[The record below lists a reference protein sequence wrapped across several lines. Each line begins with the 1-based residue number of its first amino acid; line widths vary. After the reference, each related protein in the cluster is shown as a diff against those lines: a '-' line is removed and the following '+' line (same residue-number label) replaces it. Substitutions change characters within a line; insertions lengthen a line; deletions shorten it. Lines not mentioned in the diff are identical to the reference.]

1 MCSALWGALLDFTLE
16 DTMKKLLSASVLGIA
31 LLTGS
36 MAVAKPALNVGGKH
50 PNLQAAQRLVEQA
63 YEKITAAQKA
73 NEYELG
79 GNAAKAKDLLEQVNN
94 LLKDAAKVANE
105 KK

>member
-1 MCSALWGALLDFTLE
+1 
-16 DTMKKLLSASVLGIA
+16 MKKLLSASVLGLA

-36 MAVAKPALNVGGKH
+36 AAMAKPAMNVSAHKH
-50 PNLQAAQRLVEQA
+50 PNLAAAQRLVEQA

-73 NEYELG
+73 NEYQLG

-94 LLKDAAKVANE
+94 LLKDAAQVSNE
-105 KK
+105 NKKN